1 MPPTIPINHYRIQW
15 SSNTC
20 LNTSPILKYSAFNEV
35 QHHVTS
41 TPIWMYRA
49 KRKKQNPRLSMK
61 RATISFQLNV
71 LPKPHIKA
79 QSIERTNQKNSGL
92 TSVDRSTK
100 ATLSTY
106 NTWIQVSRLQK
117 IYHFQRKKLWFATVL
132 LTAVMA
138 STQEGRDLT
147 VVLSQKKWWT
157 TLLSQHGFRLRGV
170 QS

>member
-106 NTWIQVSRLQK
+106 NPWIQVSRLQK
-117 IYHFQRKKLWFATVL
+117 IYHFQHKKLIFTKHTLPFKLVH
-132 LTAVMA
+132 M
-138 STQEGRDLT
+138 QKGRDLML
-147 VVLSQKKWWT
+147 VL
-157 TLLSQHGFRLRGV
+157 
-170 QS
+170 

>member
-1 MPPTIPINHYRIQW
+1 
-15 SSNTC
+15 
-20 LNTSPILKYSAFNEV
+20 
-35 QHHVTS
+35 
-41 TPIWMYRA
+41 
-49 KRKKQNPRLSMK
+49 MK

-117 IYHFQRKKLWFATVL
+117 IYHFQRKKL
-132 LTAVMA
+132 
-138 STQEGRDLT
+138 
-147 VVLSQKKWWT
+147 
-157 TLLSQHGFRLRGV
+157 
-170 QS
+170 